1 MARRGNQPK
10 RGIDQTSSKSKKKD
24 PDVKGFVDELLSGEH
39 LNSPLT
45 DCASRTSVAGDGRKK
60 NKKSKNVSKK
70 SELKV
75 DGVEVGSSV
84 PDNSVSG
91 ESMEKLPRDFNT
103 SHVSNN
109 SSGNHD
115 GADNH
120 RVNGSFIAG
129 RTDKLGI
136 FRMMVLENL
145 RHYALSILRI
155 SRGWLER
162 KQPVFAAVVRN
173 VYKFRKYIQLKLVHT
188 YPIVLKWL
196 FHLGNI
202 LLLVSMVWL
211 DCAFRGMDS
220 FLRMGTTSFFSI
232 LWFSILSII
241 AMIGMFKFLL
251 VLAFAALIGV
261 LVGYII
267 SLLVIVIAGGVFL
280 WIYGSFWTTSVVII
294 LAGLAFILSCER
306 ISLSILTVYSVYC
319 AWAYVGWLGVLLG
332 FNLSFISS
340 DALIY
345 FLKNNIDE
353 RRSKS
358 SERADGVQGDRSY
371 FNGEAQFQYS
381 DVGSRKSMDR
391 NAGVASTSGADSEIS
406 SEDEVVR
413 LLNCTDHYSAL
424 GLSRYQQVDESVLK
438 KEYRKKAMLVHPDKN
453 MGNEKAA
460 EAFKKLQNAYEV
472 LLDSLKRKA
481 YDDELRKEELLS
493 YFCRFQG
500 SSQKS
505 GRHGLFPNGFA
516 RSEGDGKDP
525 LGEAR
530 RIACK
535 KCGSFHIWFQTKK
548 SKLKARWCQDCE
560 ELHQAKDGDGWVEQS
575 SQPLLFGIL
584 RKVDV
589 PVAYV
594 CADGRV
600 YDATEWYIC
609 QGMRCPANSHK
620 PSFHV
625 NTSITK
631 NSFGKGS
638 STSHRGGGVE
648 AAAANME
655 ENMTEEEFFEWLQN
669 AMQTGMFENFNGV
682 NLNES
687 SQSSTKNDTKTGS
700 ANTSGGGSASSSRKK
715 KKGKKPW

>member
-39 LNSPLT
+39 LKSPLT
-45 DCASRTSVAGDGRKK
+45 DCASRTSAAGDGGKK

-70 SELKV
+70 GELKV
-75 DGVEVGSSV
+75 DGVAFGSSV

-91 ESMEKLPRDFNT
+91 ESMEKLSRDFNT
-103 SHVSNN
+103 SHVSNG

-120 RVNGSFIAG
+120 SVNGSFIAG
-129 RTDKLGI
+129 RTDKLEI

-162 KQPVFAAVVRN
+162 QQPVFAAVVRN
-173 VYKFRKYIQLKLVHT
+173 VYR
-188 YPIVLKWL
+188 
-196 FHLGNI
+196 
-202 LLLVSMVWL
+202 
-211 DCAFRGMDS
+211 
-220 FLRMGTTSFFSI
+220 
-232 LWFSILSII
+232 
-241 AMIGMFKFLL
+241 
-251 VLAFAALIGV
+251 VLAFPSRQHSAPCVNGLVGLCFSWHGLLSADGNNFLLFYPVVQHTFRHCNDWDVQVSIGV
-261 LVGYII
+261 
-267 SLLVIVIAGGVFL
+267 
-280 WIYGSFWTTSVVII
+280 
-294 LAGLAFILSCER
+294 GLAFILSRER
-306 ISLSILTVYSVYC
+306 ISLSVLTVYSVYC

-353 RRSKS
+353 RKSKS
-358 SERADGVQGDRSY
+358 SDRADGVQGDRSF
-371 FNGEAQFQYS
+371 FNGEAQFQYP
-381 DVGSRKSMDR
+381 DVGSGKSMDR
-391 NAGVASTSGADSEIS
+391 NAGVASTSGADSEIT

-493 YFCRFQG
+493 YFCRFQR

-505 GRHGLFPNGFA
+505 GRHGFFPNGFA

-535 KCGSFHIWFQTKK
+535 KCGSFHIWLQTKK

-609 QGMRCPANSHK
+609 Q
-620 PSFHV
+620 
-625 NTSITK
+625 
-631 NSFGKGS
+631 
-638 STSHRGGGVE
+638 E
-648 AAAANME
+648 
-655 ENMTEEEFFEWLQN
+655 
-669 AMQTGMFENFNGV
+669 ENFNF
-682 NLNES
+682 LFP
-687 SQSSTKNDTKTGS
+687 
-700 ANTSGGGSASSSRKK
+700 AMML
-715 KKGKKPW
+715 